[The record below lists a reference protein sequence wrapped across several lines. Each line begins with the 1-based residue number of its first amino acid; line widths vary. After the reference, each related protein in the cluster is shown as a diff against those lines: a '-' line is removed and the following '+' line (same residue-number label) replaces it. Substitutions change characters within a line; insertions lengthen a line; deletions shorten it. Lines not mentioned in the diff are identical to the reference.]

1 MVWYVKVGSLFN
13 YVFNKMS
20 GIMSEIMSG
29 KKNDGLSIF
38 SEYAFKGYSI
48 NCKMSMVFRCFR
60 NRII

>member
-1 MVWYVKVGSLFN
+1 MTGL
-13 YVFNKMS
+13 
-20 GIMSEIMSG
+20 MSEIMSG
-29 KKNDGLSIF
+29 IMNDGLSIF